1 MFYVYLLKNKKGLV
15 YVGYSSDLKQRL
27 EDHNFGRSDF
37 TKVGRPW
44 KLVYY
49 EAYLS
54 RADAV
59 RREGNIK
66 EYGSILGQLKKRI
79 TNSLSGKSEP

>member
-1 MFYVYLLKNKKGLV
+1 MFYVYLLKNREGLI
-15 YVGYSSDLKQRL
+15 YVGYSSDLRQRL
-27 EDHNFGRSDF
+27 KDHNFGRSDF

-54 RADAV
+54 RTDAIK
-59 RREGNIK
+59 REGSIK
-66 EYGSILGQLKKRI
+66 EYGSIIGQLKKRI
-79 TNSLSGKSEP
+79 TNSLGWKAEP